1 MKLNKYIKDYRKF
14 HNLTLQDFAETA
26 GLSKAYV
33 SILEKEVRPQNNKKI
48 VPSIETIKKIA
59 SATGKTLNELI
70 LLLNADE
77 QIAVNDEIPSNI
89 IPVKKGTRKI
99 PVLGSIAAGQP
110 IEAIEDIVD
119 YVYIPEAWQ
128 DDFIALKIEGNSM
141 SPTIPN
147 ESTVIIR
154 LQDDA
159 ESGDIVAVY
168 INGYDATCKKLQKL
182 EEGGIVLISLNP
194 SYEPMA
200 YTNKEVLELP
210 IRILGKVVEVRT
222 KI

>member
-1 MKLNKYIKDYRKF
+1 MDLRTKRLRLLVEKSGMTQSEICDKTGINKGALSSYLSGRYFPKQKTLEKLSELFN
-14 HNLTLQDFAETA
+14 
-26 GLSKAYV
+26 V
-33 SILEKEVRPQNNKKI
+33 SINYLMGLDSQ
-48 VPSIETIKKIA
+48 A
-59 SATGKTLNELI
+59 L
-70 LLLNADE
+70 
-77 QIAVNDEIPSNI
+77 PSNV

-99 PVLGSIAAGQP
+99 PVLGSIAAGKP

-119 YVYIPEAWQ
+119 YVYIPETWK

-147 ESTVIIR
+147 GATVIIR

-168 INGYDATCKKLQKL
+168 INGYDATCKKLKKL
-182 EEGGIVLISLNP
+182 KAGGIVLISLNP
-194 SYEPMA
+194 EFEPMA

-222 KI
+222 KV

>member
-1 MKLNKYIKDYRKF
+1 MNIGERIKFKR
-14 HNLTLQDFAETA
+14 
-26 GLSKAYV
+26 
-33 SILEKEVRPQNNKKI
+33 LEKDMTLEDLAKI
-48 VPSIETIKKIA
+48 TGVSKPTIFRYESGEIKNIPSDKIEKLA
-59 SATGKTLNELI
+59 QGLNVSPGYLMGWEDDTL
-70 LLLNADE
+70 
-77 QIAVNDEIPSNI
+77 PSNI

-119 YVYIPEAWQ
+119 YVYIPEAWK
-128 DDFIALKIEGNSM
+128 DDFIALKIDGNSM

-147 ESTVIIR
+147 GATVIIR

-168 INGYDATCKKLQKL
+168 INGYDATCKRLKKI
-182 EEGGIVLISLNP
+182 EAGGIVLISLNP
-194 SYEPMA
+194 DYEPMA

-222 KI
+222 KV

>member
-1 MKLNKYIKDYRKF
+1 MDLRTKRLRLLVEKSGMTQSEICDKTGINKGALSSYLSGRYFPKQKTLEKLSELF
-14 HNLTLQDFAETA
+14 
-26 GLSKAYV
+26 SV
-33 SILEKEVRPQNNKKI
+33 SINYLMGLDSP
-48 VPSIETIKKIA
+48 A
-59 SATGKTLNELI
+59 L
-70 LLLNADE
+70 
-77 QIAVNDEIPSNI
+77 PSNF

-168 INGYDATCKKLQKL
+168 INGYDATCKKLKKL
-182 EEGGIVLISLNP
+182 EAGGIVLISLNP
-194 SYEPMA
+194 DYEPMA

-222 KI
+222 KV

>member
-1 MKLNKYIKDYRKF
+1 MRIGDR
-14 HNLTLQDFAETA
+14 
-26 GLSKAYV
+26 
-33 SILEKEVRPQNNKKI
+33 
-48 VPSIETIKKIA
+48 IKKRR
-59 SATGKTLNELI
+59 LELGLTQEELAEQVGYKSKSSI
-70 LLLNADE
+70 NKIEIDGRGIPQSKIEKLAKALHTTPAYLMGWEDE
-77 QIAVNDEIPSNI
+77 DFPSNV

-128 DDFIALKIEGNSM
+128 DDFIALKIDGNSM

-147 ESTVIIR
+147 GSTVIIR
-154 LQDDA
+154 LQDEA

-168 INGYDATCKKLQKL
+168 INGYDATCKKLKKL
-182 EEGGIVLISLNP
+182 EAGGIVLISLNP
-194 SYEPMA
+194 DYEPMA
-200 YTNKEVLELP
+200 YTTREVLELP

-222 KI
+222 KV